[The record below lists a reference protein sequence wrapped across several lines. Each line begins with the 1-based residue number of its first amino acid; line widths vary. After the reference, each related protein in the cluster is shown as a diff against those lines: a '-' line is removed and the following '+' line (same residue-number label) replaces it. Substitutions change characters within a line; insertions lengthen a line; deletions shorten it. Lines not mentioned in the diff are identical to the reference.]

1 MPDPYLYIEHKVD
14 WSNRHRNV
22 TGKVA
27 SYYDVWNLWADQ
39 SHDPVPWRP
48 GLAGLQRA
56 IRDAEAAGVSV
67 RAFGGAWSLSHAA
80 YCSQFMLNTAPLNA
94 RNIGIE
100 AANLV
105 HGSISGDRL
114 MFAQSANN
122 TEGGPDPLAA
132 KS

>member
-1 MPDPYLYIEHKVD
+1 MPDPYLYIEHNVD

-56 IRDAEAAGVSV
+56 LRDAEAAGGSV
-67 RAFGGAWSLSHAA
+67 RAFGGAGAVSHAA
-80 YCSQFMLNTAPLNA
+80 YCSPFTFNTPPLCASNTGTAA
-94 RNIGIE
+94 RTLRDGT
-100 AANLV
+100 
-105 HGSISGDRL
+105 SS
-114 MFAQSANN
+114 
-122 TEGGPDPLAA
+122 
-132 KS
+132 